1 MSAELN
7 ITGKCFFCEELVAK
21 SNINTHLKKHLK
33 ELSKTESDQDK
44 KSYLLKIFTYPNYKN
59 SNYFLYLLVDGETTM
74 KKVDRFLRDIWL
86 DCCGHLSAF
95 AYKGGGK
102 LGMSK
107 KLKDALNKGD
117 VLEYEY
123 DFGSTTDLQIKVE
136 EEYAMGVKSKVLLLS
151 RNEPLEI
158 YCQKCKKLPA
168 VHLCVAHLYEDQPH
182 FFCESCAEIHEKEC
196 EVFLD
201 YASMPVVNSPR
212 MGECGYEGGVIDL
225 ERDGVF
231 EIKK

>member
-1 MSAELN
+1 M
-7 ITGKCFFCEELVAK
+7 
-21 SNINTHLKKHLK
+21 
-33 ELSKTESDQDK
+33 
-44 KSYLLKIFTYPNYKN
+44 LKIFTYPNYKN

-136 EEYAMGVKSKVLLLS
+136 EEYPMGVKSKVLLLS

-168 VHLCVAHLYEDQPH
+168 VHLCVAHLYEDQSH

-196 EVFLD
+196 EGFLD

-212 MGECGYEGGVIDL
+212 MGECGYEGGFIDL